1 MVSEAQSFGMRIRKD
16 HNPLPGDLA
25 VMRGN
30 PFPTTTMIHTNDTAA
45 AQPTVSH
52 RNRHGGENH
61 HIWNNNGTWWVHFTL
76 HLPDYTAQRIRKSL
90 RTRDVTEARLRRD
103 SLLAGFTPTPR

>member
-1 MVSEAQSFGMRIRKD
+1 VVSEAQGFGMRIRKD

-45 AQPTVSH
+45 DPTPALSI
-52 RNRHGGENH
+52 RTKGGENH
-61 HIWNNNGTWWVHFTL
+61 HIWNNNGTWWVHYTI
-76 HLPDYTAQRIRKSL
+76 HLPDYTARRVRQSL

-103 SLLAGFTPTPR
+103 AILGRFPAAR